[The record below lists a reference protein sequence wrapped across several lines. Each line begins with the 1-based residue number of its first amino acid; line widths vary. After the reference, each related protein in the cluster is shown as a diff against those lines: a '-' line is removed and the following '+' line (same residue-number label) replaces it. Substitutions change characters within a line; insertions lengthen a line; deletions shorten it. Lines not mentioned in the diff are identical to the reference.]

1 MSRVE
6 AVFAAAFAVVVLG
19 LATFQAR
26 PRGDSGEYVLM
37 ATAFARH
44 LSPDIRE
51 DDVRSVERT
60 EPGLARLMRRTRAG
74 MVSAEP
80 VLLGSIH
87 RAPSGAYYSFHF
99 WLYSLLAA
107 PFVGVTML
115 VHASPVLALT
125 LLNAGAVLAAAWYA
139 FVSVRGVRG
148 LAFAVAFLVSGTTYY
163 LPWTG
168 PEALT
173 ASAALVS
180 ALAAMQGRMGVA
192 LLAAGVASA
201 QNPGALALAAMAL
214 GWWFLLQRRP
224 GSRLLPGAGAAPLNG
239 RLLALALGGAC
250 VAGASPLFF
259 LVVFGEPSLIAK
271 YTTDRSLATG
281 SRAFSLL
288 FDLNQGMLIGVPGVM
303 LGILGAT
310 IAAVRQPAPAVR
322 HTVLFAFAL
331 AWTTVLLML
340 LPSLTTHNW
349 NSGCAVFVRYSYWSA
364 MPLLAT
370 LLGIAG
376 CSRGRLGGVVA
387 TSAFVVQLVPVVLN
401 GVTGDRVW
409 YTRHNGIARF
419 VMERAPALY
428 NPEPEIFLERT
439 LRRETSA
446 ESHPVVAWPN
456 EDSPK
461 KLLVTRPGRIRARQ
475 PCDGGAFEAASVVD
489 VGGGKRY
496 VNGPFRCDSPR

>member
-192 LLAAGVASA
+192 LLAAGVAS
-201 QNPGALALAAMAL
+201 
-214 GWWFLLQRRP
+214 
-224 GSRLLPGAGAAPLNG
+224 AAPLNG